1 VTFAVSASGVAAL
14 GVSSAFWGLVA
25 GLALAWILPREHALP
40 AEVEAAAEAAA

>member
-25 GLALAWILPREHALP
+25 GLALAWILPRERP
-40 AEVEAAAEAAA
+40 RPIEAEAPAEAAA